1 MYSLYV
7 DEVNVPLSLLLT
19 RELKASEKI
28 VWMALTMDDQL
39 EESFLFSPSRLGRR
53 TGMSR
58 PTVRRA
64 TAKLTTEGWFAP
76 PARRGSGPD
85 RGTEAIPGQGLRAC
99 RVSHGY

>member
-76 PARRGSGPD
+76 PARRGLARP
-85 RGTEAIPGQGLRAC
+85 RHR
-99 RVSHGY
+99 SHPRTGSPCLSS